1 MLNCRC
7 TSKSSTPTIFYGGEY
22 VFVIDSQSKV
32 PVFEQIINQTEEFI
46 LKGILLPGDPMPSV
60 RKLSLTLSINPNT
73 VQKSFNEL
81 DNRGLIYS
89 LPGRGCFISENAKEI
104 VSEKKKDTLSD
115 LRNLM
120 SEYKLA
126 GVPVEKIQK
135 IVDEVYGEGK

>member
-1 MLNCRC
+1 M
-7 TSKSSTPTIFYGGEY
+7 
-22 VFVIDSQSKV
+22 FVIDSQSKV

-46 LKGILLPGDPMPSV
+46 LKGILLPGDSMPSV

-89 LPGRGCFISENAKEI
+89 LPGRGCFFSENAKEL

-115 LRNLM
+115 LRNLI

>member
-1 MLNCRC
+1 M
-7 TSKSSTPTIFYGGEY
+7 
-22 VFVIDSQSKV
+22 FVIDSQSKV

-81 DNRGLIYS
+81 DNRGLISS
-89 LPGRGCFISENAKEI
+89 LPGRGCFMSENAKEI

>member
-1 MLNCRC
+1 MH
-7 TSKSSTPTIFYGGEY
+7 PE
-22 VFVIDSQSKV
+22 
-32 PVFEQIINQTEEFI
+32 IIN
-46 LKGILLPGDPMPSV
+46 
-60 RKLSLTLSINPNT
+60 SLAYIKKAAAITNCE
-73 VQKSFNEL
+73 V
-81 DNRGLIYS
+81 GLIYS